1 MSHTTSFTDR
11 ITPDSTLR
19 GLEAAAMLAAVVTI
33 FATAAALPNGAT
45 EHNPV
50 TAWLIADTSW
60 WLVAAGRLG
69 TVAAVFA
76 VLAVLARW
84 RSRRYWLGVGTLF
97 AGGLWLNAT
106 NDLAVWWAL
115 QAGVADLSAGFAV
128 GTAVLAAALVGRY
141 ELAAVAAG
149 VVRGFDR
156 KHVAHHVAVVGI
168 TLVVVLGMQIAPFAL
183 FGMGGFAD
191 HDGVAA
197 ASSDGDVVYTAGSD
211 NSVRALDISD
221 GNEDWSFSHSD
232 SVEDVA
238 IAPGGE
244 TVYSVGIDEKLRAI
258 DASDGTEDWNFDGH
272 DGWVVGVAVSP
283 DGETVYTS
291 SEDESVRAVGAS
303 DGTENWQSD
312 VHSDGVKAVAVHPDG
327 DVVYTASSDGTVR
340 GLDASDGTEN
350 WQFDDFDS
358 ARGVAV
364 SPDGEAV
371 YAVDGGWDDNVV
383 ALDASD
389 GTENWRSGFDESG
402 NAIVASPD
410 GDSVYVARGDDS
422 VTEFDASDGSEGWTF
437 SDHTDS
443 VESVTVSSD
452 GGTVLSGS
460 MDGTVWAIDAS
471 DGTQEWQNDGHTA
484 SVNGLSTIAES
495 FGGGPQISGSV
506 IESGTGDPVEGA
518 VIEAGDA
525 ETTTDADGEYT
536 LTVDEAFEGQTID
549 VTASSAI
556 DERTQPTA
564 PPTSGVSFVLQ
575 SGDIQV
581 VDQHGNPVEGATVAV
596 TGPTEDFLSAEGVD
610 PAEFRQEA
618 DALLDEFTSLPD
630 TWDADFDIAE
640 DLVGNETRIDIGD
653 EYVIAHNQDD
663 WQEGGSGLTSSGIE
677 VDEPRLQ
684 FDQGDEVLLT
694 VWEMDDT
701 LEDALLPGGNFINRM
716 TGDHT
721 TELFPGTKVEQSVEV
736 ERIGPDGEVEHS
748 WTADPMTFAEI
759 ERLAVS
765 HIFLGG
771 FSNPGLPMVP
781 RPTEEDLHGVYF
793 GELAPGIYRVTPEG
807 NDLGGYTFMYGD
819 EDDITNVWLEDVED
833 EAGNLLERAEHI
845 EDQLADPDWF
855 HATNVSDSQGAVQFG
870 NLPDDVPAVDIYA
883 YKGPDAE
890 TLVNADAE
898 GLWDIT
904 DPLEELNI
912 QDIRKMDAANL
923 SVGTGFYGQERNVE
937 SLPATVEGH
946 STETAP
952 WHEGVDEDILDRI
965 ENATS
970 MALDDFTDYDEA
982 LATLLEKRD
991 DLFERLNERGPFEE
1005 FLCEFRAELCED
1017 GEIRFSDDDDLERVS
1032 RDLDLL
1038 RAAAGEWDETR
1049 GGDAEAEI
1057 EDAIEDTLTYVA
1069 DLPDGVADLVNAT
1082 GAFGLLE
1089 AGIQDI
1095 VDAEVIYEDGVTE
1108 EVGAEYITIDTEAG
1122 QLVIDEFDLRD
1133 VPVDDVRLTFAGF
1146 EESIEDDEI
1155 DHTDTVIQKTIEI
1168 EESFAEVTGDDRF
1181 GDGRLAPGYRV
1192 LACADPNGLAGS
1204 ACGGTET
1211 LRTPQEV
1218 TAREEGGDTFLD
1230 IEYNADEA
1238 NIGVPDEFLLSGMTA
1253 VDESDQEVDE
1263 ATDVEDRM
1271 AHVVSKTISLAG
1283 DIDSLDDIA
1292 VRVHYRDAATETI
1305 GNAHLELVDSSTVEV
1320 QSYPTGQRHPQYISV
1335 SGEIDATVRDIE
1347 TTLDDILNEVITVLG
1362 EIESLDAIDV
1372 EVDWDDG
1379 TTDTI
1384 TDEYLDLEVVNGE
1397 TEIHI
1402 SGLDADD
1409 RVAEAIRA
1417 DIDETSLVENI
1428 ASQHYLN
1435 AIIDFDDGITEFSTP
1450 DPDDVSVFFEAQDGT
1465 TESIPP
1471 EYWSV
1476 DGSLTGV
1483 GSIVIE
1489 DYPIDEDV
1497 AAGELEVIAAAGDEV
1512 YSVTER
1518 IESPGYEGEPPVIR
1532 YVATSSLQPDVD
1544 QRVHLEVGL
1553 DDGEDIELVGAEA
1566 IGPTG
1571 QRLGVSPFAED
1582 GDPQAMTEV
1591 DGSDTG
1597 LEISFRTSEGPGIY
1611 DVILLFE
1618 DASLAESER
1627 AQFERSVTVNAIRGG
1642 VQHGPVVHEM
1652 ASGDQSFAFVAGGLL
1667 GGDVERVD
1675 DDRTEF
1681 TVIGE
1686 RGDVPSSVDIHPDSR
1701 APDHVF
1707 AIEVVEGVTEE
1718 RVDRHTTVRLH
1729 TSLGEDALGWSDG
1742 NPLTTSRGE
1751 FGQLNKDNGSVRTF
1765 TSADGTVEV
1774 RTLQSPSFV
1783 QRIIFNV
1790 QRFSPFLISPFGAA
1804 GAGVGALVATTLS
1817 TLAAREV
1824 RWR

>member
-364 SPDGEAV
+364 SPDGETV

-525 ETTTDADGEYT
+525 ETTTDADGEYI

-581 VDQHGNPVEGATVAV
+581 VDQHGNPVEGATVVV
-596 TGPTEDFLSAEGVD
+596 TGPTEDFLDADPSDAQALREEAEEVKDFANETAELFDDGFEIFDVD
-610 PAEFRQEA
+610 ME
-618 DALLDEFTSLPD
+618 EFTFGD
-630 TWDADFDIAE
+630 NMDFDDLGIEGGDDYVLAHSLEDWEEAE
-640 DLVGNETRIDIGD
+640 DGTGTWNHQVLPAPGIQFDGD
-653 EYVIAHNQDD
+653 EALIITTWEDPDVPYSWPRGVAGIPVT
-663 WQEGGSGLTSSGIE
+663 GL
-677 VDEPRLQ
+677 EP
-684 FDQGDEVLLT
+684 E
-694 VWEMDDT
+694 DT
-701 LEDALLPGGNFINRM
+701 
-716 TGDHT
+716 
-721 TELFPGTKVEQSVEV
+721 FPGEIADTPVTF
-736 ERIGPDGEVEHS
+736 ERIGPTGEVINS
-748 WTADPMTFAEI
+748 WTADPVEI
-759 ERLAVS
+759 GQPGAV
-765 HIFLGG
+765 LGA
-771 FSNPGLPMVP
+771 SLLSPY
-781 RPTEEDLHGVYF
+781 HGVYF
-793 GELAPGIYRVTPEG
+793 GEGALAEGLYRLYPED
-807 NDLGGYTFMYGD
+807 NPDASYVIAYGD
-819 EDDITNVWLEDVED
+819 PAEITSVWAEDVRD
-833 EAGNLLERAEHI
+833 EADELIAAAEEI
-845 EDQLADPDWF
+845 EDAITDPDWF
-855 HATNVSDSQGAVQFG
+855 HTTNVTDSQGTVQFG
-870 NLPDDVPAVDIYA
+870 NLPDDVPVVDIYA

-898 GLWDIT
+898 GLWELSN
-904 DPLEELNI
+904 PLEELNI
-912 QDIRKMDAANL
+912 QDIREMDAANL

-1192 LACADPNGLAGS
+1192 LACVGPNGLAGS

-1218 TAREEGGDTFLD
+1218 TAREDGGDTFLD

-1384 TDEYLDLEVVNGE
+1384 GDEYLDLEVVNGE

-1417 DIDETSLVENI
+1417 DIDETSLVDDI

-1471 EYWSV
+1471 QYWSV

-1571 QRLGVSPFAED
+1571 QRLGVTPFAED
-1582 GDPQAMTEV
+1582 GDPQAMEEV
-1591 DGSDTG
+1591 DGSETG
-1597 LEISFRTSEGPGIY
+1597 LEVSFRTSEGPGIY
-1611 DVILLFE
+1611 DVNLLFE

-1627 AQFERSVTVNAIRGG
+1627 AQFERTVPVDAIRGG
-1642 VQHGPVVHEM
+1642 VEHGPVVHEM

-1675 DDRTEF
+1675 DDRTEI

-1686 RGDVPSSVDIHPDSR
+1686 RGSPPSSVDIHPDSR

-1765 TSADGTVEV
+1765 TSADGTVEI

-1783 QRIIFNV
+1783 QRIIFNM

-1804 GAGVGALVATTLS
+1804 GAGVGALIATTLS

-1824 RWR
+1824 RRR